1 MTDVGKA
8 AAASVVDAFF
18 ISLGSNVV
26 SELTERS
33 ANTRSNFG
41 QVVASVK
48 NAPLDLRDG
57 SLPGKKTNP
66 QKRIGAWG

>member
-1 MTDVGKA
+1 
-8 AAASVVDAFF
+8 
-18 ISLGSNVV
+18 VV

-57 SLPGKKTNP
+57 SLPGKKTNS